1 MLNKPIRKSLK
12 PRDPTRLITIS
23 FALVILTG
31 TLLLTLP
38 ISSKAGTFT
47 GLLDCFFTATS
58 ATCVTGLIVVDTYTH
73 WTLFGQ
79 CVILLLIQIGGLGL
93 VTFTTF
99 FNIALGKKLGF
110 KSLQLAQESINSSSF
125 MGINKLV
132 MMIIKASLSFELIGA
147 ILLSTVFIP
156 KYGASGIFISIF
168 LAISAFCNAGF
179 DILGRETPFTSLV
192 NYNNNPIVL
201 GTIMALIII
210 GGLGFIVW
218 HDLYKWR
225 EEHRL
230 SFHTKLVLSIT
241 AALIVTGF
249 IAFALCEWNNPLT
262 MGPLP
267 IPQKLGASLFQSV
280 TCRTAG
286 FNSIDNAAMTPL
298 GKLISTCLM
307 FIGAAPGSTGG
318 GIKVTTFAVI
328 VFTVVS
334 VVKGR
339 DDAVI
344 MHRRVDKRTVYKA
357 LSVVILAM
365 TAIVGT
371 VAIIYFTNLPTM
383 PDISGL
389 DIIFETVSAFGT
401 VGLTVGLS
409 GTINAISHVVLALL
423 MYMGRVGP
431 VSLAYS
437 LAVRQQNNRHEV
449 VPEAKILIG

>member
-1 MLNKPIRKSLK
+1 
-12 PRDPTRLITIS
+12 
-23 FALVILTG
+23 
-31 TLLLTLP
+31 
-38 ISSKAGTFT
+38 
-47 GLLDCFFTATS
+47 
-58 ATCVTGLIVVDTYTH
+58 
-73 WTLFGQ
+73 
-79 CVILLLIQIGGLGL
+79 
-93 VTFTTF
+93 
-99 FNIALGKKLGF
+99 
-110 KSLQLAQESINSSSF
+110 
-125 MGINKLV
+125 
-132 MMIIKASLSFELIGA
+132 
-147 ILLSTVFIP
+147 
-156 KYGASGIFISIF
+156 
-168 LAISAFCNAGF
+168 
-179 DILGRETPFTSLV
+179 
-192 NYNNNPIVL
+192 
-201 GTIMALIII
+201 
-210 GGLGFIVW
+210 
-218 HDLYKWR
+218 
-225 EEHRL
+225 
-230 SFHTKLVLSIT
+230 
-241 AALIVTGF
+241 
-249 IAFALCEWNNPLT
+249 
-262 MGPLP
+262 
-267 IPQKLGASLFQSV
+267 
-280 TCRTAG
+280 
-286 FNSIDNAAMTPL
+286 
-298 GKLISTCLM
+298 M